1 MTVTNVL
8 IIGSV
13 ILAVSG
19 ASISDNSLYDVPR
32 INNGDQLISS
42 IINDCFDGNTM
53 TCLKGKVLTYLDS
66 TLNLNEEKER
76 SFAENNVDSV
86 IMDRVGRILS
96 THEIKVTLPETIFQ
110 KTVLSYRPDNGFNI
124 NVPEDVVEEGIFFYF
139 IFELV

>member
-1 MTVTNVL
+1 MMTVTNVL

-19 ASISDNSLYDVPR
+19 ASLSDKSLYDLPR

-42 IINDCFDGNTM
+42 VINDCFDGNTM

-66 TLNLNEEKER
+66 ILNLREEKER
-76 SFAENNVDSV
+76 SFVENNVDSV
-86 IMDRVGRILS
+86 IMDRVGRILA

-124 NVPEDVVEEGIFFYF
+124 NVPEDVAEEGIFNFYLF
-139 IFELV
+139 